1 MFCSTADAS
10 CATVPLGAVILML
23 TDIFPSPSL
32 SVTKTTMSEASKPG
46 PNSFARAAEILLAM
60 EA

>member
-10 CATVPLGAVILML
+10 CAAVPLGAVMLML
-23 TDIFPSPSL
+23 TDTFPSPSL
-32 SVTKTTMSEASKPG
+32 SVTTTTMSEASKPA
-46 PNSFARAAEILLAM
+46 PSSLARAAEILLAM